1 MLCVFSETKVVLA
14 ISNPINAGKTN
25 DSGFSP
31 LWVLF
36 VIPVM
41 LETVHIVYTIVMITH
56 LILFTC
62 S

>member
-1 MLCVFSETKVVLA
+1 MLRVFSEMKVVLA
-14 ISNPINAGKTN
+14 IRNSINAGKTD

-41 LETVHIVYTIVMITH
+41 LETVHIV
-56 LILFTC
+56 
-62 S
+62 

>member
-41 LETVHIVYTIVMITH
+41 LETVHIV
-56 LILFTC
+56 
-62 S
+62 